1 MNSFF
6 NWSYNDAAS
15 SDIPDS
21 VYTAKISS
29 INLTTSKND
38 NPMWEIT
45 LSLKELPHSHIRV
58 FQVIG
63 GNYPSNIIAMF
74 IRNIA
79 KMAKCFNVP
88 EGSMNIEDWLG
99 KCGYIRSFHKE
110 LDNGAVFIN
119 VKEFLTPEKG
129 RAELFNELQK
139 KQAEAFFANP
149 PSAPNFNI
157 NTNGFN
163 SNHSSDAEQPHDF
176 NRNAQSLSNNSDDW
190 GV

>member
-6 NWSYNDAAS
+6 NWSYNDAAP

-29 INLTTSKND
+29 INQTTSKND
-38 NPMWEIT
+38 NPMWEII
-45 LSLKELPHSHIRV
+45 LNLKELPGSHIRV

-63 GNYPSNIIAMF
+63 GNFPPNIIAMF
-74 IRNIA
+74 KRNIA

-88 EGSMNIEDWLG
+88 SGSNNPDDWIG

-110 LDNGAVFIN
+110 TENGAVFIN

-139 KQAEAFFANP
+139 KQAEAFFAHS
-149 PSAPNFNI
+149 PSAPDFNI
-157 NTNGFN
+157 
-163 SNHSSDAEQPHDF
+163 
-176 NRNAQSLSNNSDDW
+176 SNNLFSNSSEQ
-190 GV
+190 